1 MSKRRNMDGDLN
13 KSPLK
18 EKSPMRELHG
28 GRPLRENL
36 TIEEA
41 KKVHTKNDFRELCN
55 TQLWI
60 MTI

>member
-1 MSKRRNMDGDLN
+1 MDVDLN

-41 KKVHTKNDFRELCN
+41 KKVQTKNDFRDLCN
-55 TQLWI
+55 TQLWKI
-60 MTI
+60 TI